1 MKFIIIF
8 LTELLVYMVGF
19 LVGKIAV
26 KDESLKYYRQ
36 AAESEIKAA
45 RVNMVIRSY
54 RNQLLREET
63 RIRALPKE
71 KQEENALK
79 YIEVKAKLE
88 LIRKIEED
96 VANEMQEI

>member
-8 LTELLVYMVGF
+8 LTELLVQMVGF

-96 VANEMQEI
+96 VANEM

>member
-96 VANEMQEI
+96 VANEM

>member
-1 MKFIIIF
+1 MKLIIIL

-79 YIEVKAKLE
+79 YIDVKAKLE

>member
-71 KQEENALK
+71 KQEANALK

-96 VANEMQEI
+96 VANEM

>member
-45 RVNMVIRSY
+45 RVNMVIRSN

-96 VANEMQEI
+96 VANEM

>member
-26 KDESLKYYRQ
+26 KDKSLKYYRQ

-96 VANEMQEI
+96 VANEM

>member
-36 AAESEIKAA
+36 ASESEIKAA

-96 VANEMQEI
+96 VANEM

>member
-36 AAESEIKAA
+36 AAESKIKAA

-96 VANEMQEI
+96 VANEM

>member
-1 MKFIIIF
+1 MKLIIIF

-26 KDESLKYYRQ
+26 KDESLKSHQ
-36 AAESEIKAA
+36 LAAASEIKVAKI
-45 RVNMVIRSY
+45 NMIIRSY

-63 RIRALPKE
+63 RMKALPKE

-79 YIEVKAKLE
+79 YIDVKAKLE

-96 VANEMQEI
+96 VAHEMQEI

>member
-63 RIRALPKE
+63 RMRALPKE

-96 VANEMQEI
+96 VANEM

>member
-79 YIEVKAKLE
+79 YIDVKAQLE